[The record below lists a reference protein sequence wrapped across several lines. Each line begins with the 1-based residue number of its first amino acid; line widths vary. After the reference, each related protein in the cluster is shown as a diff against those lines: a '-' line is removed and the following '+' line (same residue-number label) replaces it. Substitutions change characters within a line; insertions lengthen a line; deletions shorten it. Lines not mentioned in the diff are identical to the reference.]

1 MVPMEIT
8 KEFSYKTS
16 NWLLMT
22 ISLEDIVFNTKL
34 KTIVLIPNWR
44 CYFNSKSHEM
54 DPYSIPTF
62 PIMMLFS
69 LLHLLV
75 LSTMPHTNIRNLT
88 KVLSILTQLTTIIN
102 YIQMLFHILY
112 SLWTLLL
119 WGEHGGGGGV
129 LTCKH
134 Y

>member
-1 MVPMEIT
+1 
-8 KEFSYKTS
+8 
-16 NWLLMT
+16 LMT

-34 KTIVLIPNWR
+34 KTIVLIANWR

-75 LSTMPHTNIRNLT
+75 LLTMPHTNIRNLT

-102 YIQMLFHILY
+102 YVPYPIVYELFYYEGNMEEGRSTHLQALDCNNCFKML
-112 SLWTLLL
+112 W
-119 WGEHGGGGGV
+119 
-129 LTCKH
+129 
-134 Y
+134 